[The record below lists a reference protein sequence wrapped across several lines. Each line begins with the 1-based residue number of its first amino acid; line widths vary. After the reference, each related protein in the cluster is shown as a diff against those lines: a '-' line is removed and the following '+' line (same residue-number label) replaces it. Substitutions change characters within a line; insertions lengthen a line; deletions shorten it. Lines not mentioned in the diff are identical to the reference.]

1 MQTDA
6 RVSLQNCL
14 DSLTNDESPPL
25 NKLLRVE
32 YIVLRRVHAR
42 KGHVHVEFVDG
53 DVKDGNEWSEGHF
66 PAYMTIER
74 LFEMKDAMDR
84 GARRE
89 VYGRRKLRDGE
100 HSGSSMGKDGW
111 YAEQEESSD
120 GNDMVDVH
128 AVRSGSV
135 DRVSSEGASK
145 NVSSNSSS
153 AAPRSSTGTR
163 RRASCEIGAK
173 MAKTCIDAGNRDL
186 RTTDEAKAE
195 TCAVMPKPAEGE
207 VNLQDPEFLMVEK
220 GSAENESVESSE
232 RKV

>member
-1 MQTDA
+1 
-6 RVSLQNCL
+6 
-14 DSLTNDESPPL
+14 
-25 NKLLRVE
+25 
-32 YIVLRRVHAR
+32 
-42 KGHVHVEFVDG
+42 
-53 DVKDGNEWSEGHF
+53 
-66 PAYMTIER
+66 
-74 LFEMKDAMDR
+74 
-84 GARRE
+84 
-89 VYGRRKLRDGE
+89 
-100 HSGSSMGKDGW
+100 MGKDGW

-163 RRASCEIGAK
+163 RRASCEIDAK
-173 MAKTCIDAGNRDL
+173 RAKTCIDAGNRDL